1 MPPLPRAPMAIKDL
15 AVDQEGADAVL
26 TFTYPDRLLTGLP
39 LTDLEAVEVYRFL
52 NPPSALTAPPPAAS
66 SSAGTPRTDEAPI
79 PGQRRAALNARLAEE
94 AFYKDAKRVDRL
106 TLAAIA
112 HATHGAQLVY
122 RDALMPLLAQGKAPA
137 SIAYAVVSVRQSGQ
151 RSPLSNLAVLAPD
164 IPPDRPTI
172 SGLTAEEGRICLEW
186 LEPENDLLNRP
197 VKLGGFFVY
206 RRFLDEDEYG
216 APRNAKEITGTSFVD
231 VAPPYGKLVYTV
243 RATLQGKPKILG
255 SPAVEAG
262 VDYRDVF
269 PPPAP
274 RRLDA
279 LSEGKLVR
287 LVWDPVAATDLAGY
301 RVYRAEGSGSFEPIV
316 KDLIKESFFNDET
329 ARPGL
334 RYRYVIKAVDSAG
347 NESAPS
353 PEATAEPF

>member
-1 MPPLPRAPMAIKDL
+1 M
-15 AVDQEGADAVL
+15 
-26 TFTYPDRLLTGLP
+26 
-39 LTDLEAVEVYRFL
+39 
-52 NPPSALTAPPPAAS
+52 
-66 SSAGTPRTDEAPI
+66 
-79 PGQRRAALNARLAEE
+79 
-94 AFYKDAKRVDRL
+94 
-106 TLAAIA
+106 
-112 HATHGAQLVY
+112 
-122 RDALMPLLAQGKAPA
+122 
-137 SIAYAVVSVRQSGQ
+137 RQSGQ

-172 SGLTAEEGRICLEW
+172 LELTADEGRICLEW
-186 LEPENDLLNRP
+186 LEPENDLLQRP

-216 APRNAKEITGTSFVD
+216 APRNAKATTGTSFVD

-243 RATLQGKPKILG
+243 RATLEGKPKILG

-301 RVYRAEGSGSFEPIV
+301 RIYRAEGSGSFEPIV

-334 RYRYVIKAVDSAG
+334 RYRYLIKAVDTAG

>member
-1 MPPLPRAPMAIKDL
+1 MAIKDL

-39 LTDLEAVEVYRFL
+39 LTDLEAVEVYRFI

-79 PGQRRAALNARLAEE
+79 PAERRAALNARLAEE
-94 AFYKDAKRVDRL
+94 AFYKEAKRVDRL
-106 TLAAIA
+106 SVAAIA
-112 HATHGAQLVY
+112 QATHGAQVVY
-122 RDALMPLLAQGKAPA
+122 RDALMPLLREGKPPG
-137 SIAYAVVSVRQSGQ
+137 SIAYAVVSVRRAGQ
-151 RSPLSNLAVLAPD
+151 RSPLSNLVVLAPD

-172 SGLTAEEGRICLEW
+172 LGLTAEEGRICLEW
-186 LEPENDLLNRP
+186 LEPETDLLQRP
-197 VKLGGFFVY
+197 MKIGGYFVY

-216 APRNAKEITGTSFVD
+216 APRNAKEIVGTSFVD
-231 VAPPYGKLVYTV
+231 VAPPYGRLVYTV
-243 RATLQGKPKILG
+243 RATLAGKPKILG
-255 SPAVEAG
+255 SPAAEAG
-262 VDYRDVF
+262 VDYRDIF

-287 LVWDPVAATDLAGY
+287 LVWDPVTASDLAGY
-301 RVYRAEGSGSFEPIV
+301 RIYRAEGTGAFEPLRKELV
-316 KDLIKESFFNDET
+316 TESFFNDGT
-329 ARPGL
+329 AKPGL
-334 RYRYVIKAVDSAG
+334 RYRYMIKAVDTAG

-353 PEATAEPF
+353 PEAMAEPF